1 MAEKRFVT
9 NLSIILVISVVL
21 MLFLYIFVAHHR
33 SIPDRVRQ
41 DRSAL
46 LGAGSS
52 AAERFKPVGQDDADS
67 AQTQQKPK

>member
-41 DRSAL
+41 DRSAQ

-67 AQTQQKPK
+67 AQTQQNPK